1 MIGNLRHRPVR
12 RLTHLFVGLVLY
24 GFSMALMI
32 RSGLGL
38 NPWDVFHQ
46 GLSRLTGLSMGT
58 VVIAVGALVLLAW
71 IPLRQRPGLGT
82 VANVVVIGLAV
93 DATLALL
100 PPGATAAADRPAGHR
115 DRRQRRGH
123 RALPRRPTRTGP
135 RDGLMTGLV
144 ARHPGRS
151 LRLVRTVIEIG
162 VLAVGAVLGGT
173 VGIGT
178 IAYAL
183 SIGPLAQLFLP
194 LFDVAEPNPRHRN
207 GSRRPRPPDD
217 HPAPP
222 THTGSGAPRPAA
234 STVGI
239 HDATHCRS
247 ATIGVFLKPGLPA
260 ESPHGGQR
268 LASHRRMDLRIAGD
282 RQRRRTPPT
291 VHDHPPPRGGT
302 PRRRAL
308 HGRPSRP
315 EHSRAARHRGSDPP
329 VARCRAGRRL
339 RRLVPAHPDG
349 EHLWR
354 SRPSAGLAT
363 TVDTVQGVLS
373 RRHAPGTADWHLDEQ
388 EHAAAVQEYL
398 VRFIPMPRRSPEGH
412 SGRG

>member
-1 MIGNLRHRPVR
+1 MIGNLEHRPVR

-24 GFSMALMI
+24 GSSMALMI

-38 NPWDVFHQ
+38 NPWGVFHQ

-100 PPGATAAADRPAGHR
+100 PPGGPLPLRIVLLVTGIVGNGAATALYLGARLGP
-115 DRRQRRGH
+115 
-123 RALPRRPTRTGP
+123 GP

-194 LFDVAEPNPRHRN
+194 LFDVAEPNP
-207 GSRRPRPPDD
+207 
-217 HPAPP
+217 PAPERITP
-222 THTGSGAPRPAA
+222 AP
-234 STVGI
+234 
-239 HDATHCRS
+239 AT
-247 ATIGVFLKPGLPA
+247 
-260 ESPHGGQR
+260 
-268 LASHRRMDLRIAGD
+268 
-282 RQRRRTPPT
+282 
-291 VHDHPPPRGGT
+291 
-302 PRRRAL
+302 
-308 HGRPSRP
+308 
-315 EHSRAARHRGSDPP
+315 
-329 VARCRAGRRL
+329 
-339 RRLVPAHPDG
+339 
-349 EHLWR
+349 
-354 SRPSAGLAT
+354 
-363 TVDTVQGVLS
+363 
-373 RRHAPGTADWHLDEQ
+373 
-388 EHAAAVQEYL
+388 
-398 VRFIPMPRRSPEGH
+398 
-412 SGRG
+412 